1 MTALLTAEGFNAEAL
16 ARKYTNPVRNGLEI
30 SGFFNTSLA
39 KVGTNFAPGKK
50 NFIVRGTP
58 TLVNAGGG
66 TVNAARFTGLS
77 NFLDTYWPDTAAAT
91 IMLVC
96 STPDGAQTGNNLP
109 AFLGTAVSRP
119 KTQNTATTT
128 FGTRFY
134 ISSSGAVRLTVGH
147 GTDVA
152 TDVQSSLAI
161 SVSDHATMALYILEW
176 PGDAGLD
183 KITSISS
190 GLSSEWAGPAQARFL
205 TINRMRIGSLFQS
218 NVGRSDQMLI
228 RGWSRALSS
237 DEKDDE
243 TADINDY
250 CTALG
255 VPLF

>member
-1 MTALLTAEGFNAEAL
+1 MGVLLTADDYAAEPYAT
-16 ARKYTNPVRNGLEI
+16 KYNNPVQEGLEI
-30 SGFFNTSLA
+30 SGLFNTDLT
-39 KVGTNFAPGKK
+39 KVGRNFAPGKK
-50 NFIVRGTP
+50 NFIVRGAP

-66 TVNAARFTGLS
+66 TVNAVRLTGLS

-119 KTQNTATTT
+119 KTQNIATTT

-152 TDVQSSLAI
+152 SDIQSSLAI
-161 SVSDHATMALYILEW
+161 SVADHATMALYTLEW

-190 GLSSEWAGPAQARFL
+190 GLSSEWAGTAQARFL

-218 NVGRSDQMLI
+218 NVGRSDHMLI
-228 RGWSRALSS
+228 RGWSRALTT